1 MPYGEAVPADP
12 LLRAVRLDRSK
23 IADPAAFPFTLPALQ
38 GLGRLE
44 LHPEVTFLVGEN
56 GSGKSTLI
64 EAIAAG
70 LDLDG
75 EGGDRDLRFEDREAD
90 TVLHEALVLERGP
103 RPPSMRYFLRAESFF
118 NVARSVD
125 ENPGMLA
132 AHGGR
137 ALHQMSHGESF
148 LQLVNERFY
157 PDGLFLLDE
166 PEAALSPTGLLGLL
180 RRMRELA
187 IDGAQFVIATHSPI
201 LLAYPGA
208 LIYELTPDG
217 FAATAYAETEHYR
230 ITRAFLQD
238 PESFLRHLFASG

>member
-1 MPYGEAVPADP
+1 M
-12 LLRAVRLDRSK
+12 
-23 IADPAAFPFTLPALQ
+23 
-38 GLGRLE
+38 
-44 LHPEVTFLVGEN
+44 TFLVGEN

-64 EAIAAG
+64 EAIAG
-70 LDLDG
+70 KLDLDA

-90 TVLHEALVLERGP
+90 TALHEALVLERGP

-132 AHGGR
+132 AYGGR
-137 ALHQMSHGESF
+137 ALHEMSHGESF
-148 LQLVNERFY
+148 LALVNERFD
-157 PDGLFLLDE
+157 PDGLYVLDE

-187 IDGAQFVIATHSPI
+187 IEGSQFVIATHSPI

-208 LIYELTPDG
+208 LIYELAPEG
-217 FAATAYAETEHYR
+217 FVPTAYAETEHYR
-230 ITRAFLQD
+230 LTRAFLQE
-238 PESFLRHLFASG
+238 PEAYLRHLFAGD